1 MPARSI
7 MGGSY
12 ALGGTAGQAD
22 AGAQAGGV
30 YALQAASG

>member
-1 MPARSI
+1 

-22 AGAQAGGV
+22 AGTQAGGV